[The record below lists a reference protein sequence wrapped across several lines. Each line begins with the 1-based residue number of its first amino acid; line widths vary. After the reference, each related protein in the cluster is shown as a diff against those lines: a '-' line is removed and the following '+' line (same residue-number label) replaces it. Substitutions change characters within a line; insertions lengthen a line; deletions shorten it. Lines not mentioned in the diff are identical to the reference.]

1 MRNDHL
7 SGRRREG
14 PKRGRFSVASFRSGD
29 ARRFTTDNRPE
40 PSTTKRRARRAP

>member
-7 SGRRREG
+7 SGPRREARSEVG
-14 PKRGRFSVASFRSGD
+14 SQSRAS
-29 ARRFTTDNRPE
+29 AAATPRRFTTDNRPE